1 MSRIL
6 SKLTLATVGILVVC
20 TWCVTSAQV
29 VEITP
34 PSEILTIRAGTKLML
49 DLDTPLNTATA
60 RIDDVVWFTARDDI
74 KVANKVAMPR
84 GTPVR
89 GSIVTVKPA
98 VVNGKNQRAEVRIRL
113 VEVPLAESGSYA
125 IAAEVLKIEGEK
137 SSGGVNGQGTLNSAT
152 QGAMLGGLITRSAKG
167 AGIGAA
173 AGVAVSVLGGVL
185 QSKGPTSDIDLPSG
199 SIFETKLERALNIAD
214 AKRLAK
220 AVPNAPAPKTP
231 DAPEVAVGDAI
242 AAISVSSATTD
253 TTAGTAVPADSA
265 SNEVPALGPLP
276 TGEAGPAAADAT
288 TDKVVKG
295 PEAATVDK
303 ITPSVL
309 SVDVNLVQVD
319 AVVRDRAGK
328 PMGNLRKEDFRVLE
342 DGIER
347 QIQFFSRDQLPLAVA
362 LVIDRSGSVAPL
374 MNDVQ
379 NAAYQALKLLK
390 NGDEVC
396 LFSFSG
402 SVELLEE
409 LTSDRQRVANRIG
422 RIQAGGGTAIVD
434 GIAEAL
440 RYLETSAPDRRRAII
455 LISDNVEGNSATPVD
470 RAVEFALENEAVV
483 YSVKVGNGVGGIFGI
498 PGIPGLPAPR
508 LPLPGRGSDSVVKT
522 ITKETGGE
530 IFDASGGASIAAA
543 LTTAVDRLKLRYT
556 LSYAGSAKRDSKA
569 SYHRIQV
576 QLVSRFGKS
585 DTDYTIH
592 HRSGYYDASPKAAP
606 GGSAR

>member
-20 TWCVTSAQV
+20 TWCVMSAQV
-29 VEITP
+29 VEVTP
-34 PSEILTIRAGTKLML
+34 PSELLTIRAGTKLML

-89 GSIVTVKPA
+89 GSIVAVRPA

-113 VEVPLAESGSYA
+113 EEVPLAEGGSYA
-125 IAAEVLKIEGEK
+125 ISAEVLKIEGEK

-185 QSKGPTSDIDLPSG
+185 QSKGPTADVDLPSG
-199 SIFETKLERALNIAD
+199 SIFEAKLERALNIAD

-220 AVPNAPAPKTP
+220 AVPNAPAPKVP
-231 DAPEVAVGDAI
+231 DAPDVAVGDANAPI
-242 AAISVSSATTD
+242 AVS
-253 TTAGTAVPADSA
+253 AGTVTTTGTVTSGTATPADSS
-265 SNEVPALGPLP
+265 SNEVPALDPLP
-276 TGEAGPAAADAT
+276 TGEAAA
-288 TDKVVKG
+288 G
-295 PEAATVDK
+295 AATEKAENRAETTADIAK
-303 ITPSVL
+303 ITPTSL
-309 SVDVNLVQVD
+309 SIDVNLVQVD

-362 LVIDRSGSVAPL
+362 LVVDRSGSVAPL

-440 RYLETSAPDRRRAII
+440 RYLEASAPDRRRAII
-455 LISDNVEGNSATPVD
+455 LISDNVEGNSATPVN
-470 RAVEFALENEAVV
+470 RAVEFALESEAVV
-483 YSVKVGNGVGGIFGI
+483 YSVKVGNGAAGIFGI
-498 PGIPGLPAPR
+498 PNIPGLPAPR

-556 LSYAGSAKRDSKA
+556 LSYAGSTAKADSKA
-569 SYHRIQV
+569 GYHRIQV
-576 QLVSRFGKS
+576 QLVSRFGKP

-592 HRSGYYDASPKAAP
+592 HRSGYYDASPKAT
-606 GGSAR
+606 R